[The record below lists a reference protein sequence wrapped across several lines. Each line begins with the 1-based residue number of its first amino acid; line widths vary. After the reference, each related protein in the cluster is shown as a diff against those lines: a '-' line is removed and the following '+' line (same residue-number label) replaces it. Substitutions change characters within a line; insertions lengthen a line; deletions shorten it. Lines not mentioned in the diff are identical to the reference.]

1 MTAAVPFY
9 RPSVG
14 SAEVDGVAETLRSGW
29 LANGERTALFEQRM
43 ADLVGGSAAVATASG
58 TAGLFVALQALGV
71 GPGDEVITTP
81 VTCIASVN
89 ALAMTGASPVLVDV
103 RADTLTLDPE
113 LVEAAVTDRTVAI
126 MPVHYAGVA
135 EDIDAIAAVARRH
148 GLAVLD
154 DAAHA
159 LGASSRGRPV
169 GSTAD
174 LTVFSF
180 SATKIIT
187 TGEGGMIVGRPDL
200 VARARI
206 LANLGAD
213 RHATPPTAA
222 APSSWANVVVPG
234 LKLAMC
240 DVAASIG
247 LAQLD
252 RLPSFLARRRAIAA
266 RYGERLAGLPGLQL
280 PVVPD
285 GTTAS
290 WHLYTLRVTPD
301 ELGVDR
307 DEFVW
312 RLCQAG
318 VTAAKQFKP
327 AHHEPYLRERFPDL
341 AARLPVTERESR
353 RNLSLPMYPALT
365 EGDVETVVST
375 VPRVVEWC
383 RTPCQ
388 GVPG

>member
-1 MTAAVPFY
+1 MTTAVPFY
-9 RPSVG
+9 QPTVG
-14 SAEVDGVAETLRSGW
+14 DAEAAGVAETLRSGW
-29 LANGERTALFEQRM
+29 LANGARTALFEHRM
-43 ADLVGGSAAVATASG
+43 AELVGAPAAVATDSG

-89 ALAMTGASPVLVDV
+89 AIAVTGATPVLVDV
-103 RADTLTLDPE
+103 RADTLTLDPA

-126 MPVHYAGVA
+126 MPVHYAGVPA
-135 EDIDAIAAVARRH
+135 DIDAIAAIARRH
-148 GLAVLD
+148 GIALLD

-159 LGASSRGRPV
+159 LGASHRGRPV

-174 LTVFSF
+174 LTIFSF

-187 TGEGGMIVGRPDL
+187 TGEGGLVAGRPDL
-200 VARARI
+200 VARVRI

-213 RHATPPTAA
+213 RHAVVPTVAR
-222 APSSWANVVVPG
+222 PSSWADVVVPG

-252 RLPSFLARRRAIAA
+252 RLPWFLDRRRAVAT
-266 RYGERLAGLPGLQL
+266 RYTERLAGVPGLQ
-280 PVVPD
+280 PPAVPD
-285 GTTAS
+285 GTMPS
-290 WHLYTLRVTPD
+290 WHLYTLRVTPE

-307 DEFVW
+307 DDFVR
-312 RLCQAG
+312 RLRDAG

-341 AARLPVTERESR
+341 ATRLPVTERESR

-365 EGDVETVVST
+365 DGNVEAVVSA
-375 VPRVVEWC
+375 VSRVVEGC
-383 RTPCQ
+383 RAVRQ
-388 GVPG
+388 GAPG